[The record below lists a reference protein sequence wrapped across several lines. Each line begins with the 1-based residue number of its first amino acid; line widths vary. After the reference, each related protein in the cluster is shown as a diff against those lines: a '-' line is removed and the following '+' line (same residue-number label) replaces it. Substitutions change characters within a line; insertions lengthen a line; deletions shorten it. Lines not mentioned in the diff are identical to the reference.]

1 MWLGIKEVPK
11 NINGGIVV
19 IGDYLG
25 DISKHEVCISSDNL
39 PDVVILELESFEHSV
54 CMIGKK

>member
-1 MWLGIKEVPK
+1 M
-11 NINGGIVV
+11 

-25 DISKHEVCISSDNL
+25 DISKHEVCMSSDNL